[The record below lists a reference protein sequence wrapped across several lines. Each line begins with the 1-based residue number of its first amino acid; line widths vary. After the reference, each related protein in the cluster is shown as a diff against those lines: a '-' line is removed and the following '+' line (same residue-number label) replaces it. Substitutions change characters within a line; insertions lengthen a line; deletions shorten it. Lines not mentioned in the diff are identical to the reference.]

1 MSLIKGDM
9 GRDSIVS
16 ESKLNDCV
24 CRLLVCGNGT
34 DTFLR
39 DISMLD
45 RNESGESNDV
55 VFDGGSLICST
66 TTSDIGIEVELS
78 S

>member
-24 CRLLVCGNGT
+24 CLLLVCGNGIV
-34 DTFLR
+34 TFLR

-45 RNESGESNDV
+45 RDESRESNDV
-55 VFDGGSLICST
+55 VFDGWSLMCST
-66 TTSDIGIEVELS
+66 TPSDIGIEVDLS

>member
-1 MSLIKGDM
+1 M
-9 GRDSIVS
+9 
-16 ESKLNDCV
+16 
-24 CRLLVCGNGT
+24 CGNGT

-45 RNESGESNDV
+45 RNESRESNDV